1 MKKLSIIKA
10 ITILFVLI
18 LIFYGWFGGYWLSSE
33 QHQQA
38 TQNQIEPELN
48 VSKSGSKQLLSDI
61 SNNTPLQAALPV
73 QKNAD
78 NANKGKMDYDSDWCI
93 AVTDLNQQDI
103 DYYHRELEDRNL
115 SRGHISPLLPDGYG
129 SDRSQHLVPYMAST
143 YDALWQQIEND
154 NEYAMIAA
162 LSRHDVDIESQR
174 NIAQRLVVKGHTGTA
189 LSHLVLIELS
199 NAEMIYKK
207 TGQINTDIEEHIYK
221 ALAYTAFGIK
231 SFDLGAA
238 FTYITTVSSTGFPP
252 ELKPLYSLGKD
263 NKINNY
269 INELEERID
278 KARTIGNVIIA
289 PPDEGP
295 KAAKHDFETSL
306 AYLSRAYG
314 YEVQALKG
322 VLPDTT
328 GAMLEASECV
338 QRQMEFFGDLER
350 KARSRAK

>member
-1 MKKLSIIKA
+1 MKKLSIIKT
-10 ITILFVLI
+10 ITLLFVLV
-18 LIFYGWFGGYWLSSE
+18 LIFYGCFGGYWFSSE
-33 QHQQA
+33 QDQQA

-48 VSKSGSKQLLSDI
+48 ISKSDSKHQLSDI
-61 SNNTPLQAALPV
+61 SHNAPLQAALPV
-73 QKNAD
+73 QKDAD
-78 NANKGKMDYDSDWCI
+78 TTNKGKMDYDSDWCI
-93 AVTDLNQQDI
+93 AAKDLNQQDI
-103 DYYHRELEDRNL
+103 DYYHRELEDWNL
-115 SRGHISPLLPDGYG
+115 SSGRISPPLLDGYG
-129 SDRSQHLVPYMAST
+129 ADRSQYLVPYMAST

-162 LSRHDVDIESQR
+162 FGRYDFDIESQR
-174 NIAQRLVVKGHTGTA
+174 KIAQRLVVKGHTGTA
-189 LSHLVLIELS
+189 LSHLVQIELN

-207 TGQINTDIEEHIYK
+207 TGQMNADIEEHIYK

-231 SFDLGAA
+231 RFDLDAA
-238 FTYITTVSSTGFPP
+238 FTYIIMVSSADFPP

-269 INELEERID
+269 INELEELID

-314 YEVQALKG
+314 YELQALKG

-338 QRQMEFFGDLER
+338 QKQMEFFGDLER
-350 KARSRAK
+350 GRSRAK

>member
-1 MKKLSIIKA
+1 MKKLSIIK
-10 ITILFVLI
+10 TTTLLFVLL
-18 LIFYGWFGGYWLSSE
+18 LIFYGWFGGYWFSSE
-33 QHQQA
+33 QHEQA
-38 TQNQIEPELN
+38 TQNQREPELN
-48 VSKSGSKQLLSDI
+48 ISKSDSKHQLSDI
-61 SNNTPLQAALPV
+61 SHNVPLQAAQPTH
-73 QKNAD
+73 
-78 NANKGKMDYDSDWCI
+78 KGKMDYDSDWCI

-129 SDRSQHLVPYMAST
+129 SDRSQYLVPYMAST
-143 YDALWQQIEND
+143 YDALWQQIESD

-162 LSRHDVDIESQR
+162 LSRHDVEIESQR
-174 NIAQRLVVKGHTGTA
+174 NIAQRLIVKGHTGIA
-189 LSHLVLIELS
+189 LSHLVLIEFS

-231 SFDLGAA
+231 RFDLGAA

-338 QRQMEFFGDLER
+338 QRQIEFFGNLER
-350 KARSRAK
+350 GRSRAK

>member
-1 MKKLSIIKA
+1 MKKLSIIKT
-10 ITILFVLI
+10 ITLLFVLL

-38 TQNQIEPELN
+38 TQNQREPELN
-48 VSKSGSKQLLSDI
+48 ISKSDSKHQFSDI
-61 SNNTPLQAALPV
+61 SHNAPLQAAQPV
-73 QKNAD
+73 QKDAD
-78 NANKGKMDYDSDWCI
+78 NTHKGKMDYDSDWCI

-162 LSRHDVDIESQR
+162 FGRYDFDIESQR
-174 NIAQRLVVKGHTGTA
+174 KIAQRLVVKGHTGTA
-189 LSHLVLIELS
+189 LSHLVQIELN

-207 TGQINTDIEEHIYK
+207 TGQMNADIEERIYR

-231 SFDLGAA
+231 RFDLDAA
-238 FTYITTVSSTGFPP
+238 FTYIIMVSSADFPP

-269 INELEERID
+269 INELEELID
-278 KARTIGNVIIA
+278 KARTVGNVIIA

-306 AYLSRAYG
+306 AYLSRVYS
-314 YEVQALKG
+314 YELHALKG

-328 GAMLEASECV
+328 GAMLDASECV
-338 QRQMEFFGDLER
+338 QRQMEFFGNLER
-350 KARSRAK
+350 GRSRAK